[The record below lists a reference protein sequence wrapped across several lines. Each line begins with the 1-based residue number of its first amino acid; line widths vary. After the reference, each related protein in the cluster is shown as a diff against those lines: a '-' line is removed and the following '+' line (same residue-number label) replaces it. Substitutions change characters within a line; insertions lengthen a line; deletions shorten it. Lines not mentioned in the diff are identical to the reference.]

1 MENVSYKKDNP
12 KNSPAKARKPVLVEQ
27 ATYSIADELGGI
39 DLLNANYHRQNFS
52 RHSHEGYTVGVI
64 ENGAQQFYRTGG
76 NHVAPQGS
84 IILVNADEVHN
95 GHSATEGG
103 WSYKAMY
110 PLPEQFETISQEL
123 TSGLSG
129 NGAPYFPSPVVYDPE
144 LANQLRLVFET
155 LDNST
160 NRLLRE
166 TLLYSVLTKLMCKH
180 GKKQTS
186 PQAISKAQRQLK
198 LVKEFLDDFP
208 SADISLQDLATLA
221 SFSPYHLVRAFQ
233 KEYGFPPHAYQIQ
246 ARLRLAKKLFRQGHT
261 VSDAAQ
267 EAGFHDQSHLHRHFK
282 KAMGITPGQFSKQII
297 RS

>member
-1 MENVSYKKDNP
+1 MEKAKEMDSKK
-12 KNSPAKARKPVLVEQ
+12 KQSPTKER
-27 ATYSIADELGGI
+27 ATFSIADELGGI
-39 DLLNANYHRQNFS
+39 DLLDADYHHQNFS
-52 RHSHEGYTVGVI
+52 RHSHEGYTIGVI

-84 IILVNADEVHN
+84 IILVNADEVHS

-110 PLPEQFETISQEL
+110 PLPDQFETISHEL
-123 TSGLSG
+123 ASSLSS

-155 LDNST
+155 LEKST

-166 TLLYSVLTKLMCKH
+166 TLLYGVLTKLMCKH
-180 GKKQTS
+180 GKRPTT
-186 PQAISKAQRQLK
+186 PQDISKAQRQLK

-208 SADISLQDLATLA
+208 SADISLQELANLA

-233 KEYGFPPHAYQIQ
+233 KEYGFPPHAYQVQ
-246 ARLRLAKKLFRQGHT
+246 ARLRLAKKLIRQGHT

-282 KAMGITPGQFSKQII
+282 KAMGITPGQFAKQIA
-297 RS
+297 R